1 MVMCVLW
8 FINENENLGTQEA
21 KYLYWTNTK
30 RDQFTIHYKVE
41 TIHCSIVTGLSSSR
55 KLFKVFIFS
64 FLYVWTFWHF
74 PSRFSCYQTSNSVTI
89 LLKAATEVF
98 SKKLYK
104 IHRRHL
110 CRSLYFNKFGGLW
123 LVTLLKYRFWH
134 TCFPVNFAKFLEAPF
149 IEHFLATASVLCKTG
164 KPLFILF
171 GQKTQ
176 CSKKLASWN
185 DLF

>member
-1 MVMCVLW
+1 MV
-8 FINENENLGTQEA
+8 IQEA
-21 KYLYWTNTK
+21 EYLYWTNTT
-30 RDQFTIHYKVE
+30 RDQLTIHYKVE
-41 TIHCSIVTGLSSSR
+41 TIHCSIVTGLSSSG
-55 KLFKVFIFS
+55 KLLKVFIFL

-74 PSRFSCYQTSNSVTI
+74 PFRFSCYQTSNCVII

-110 CRSLYFNKFGGLW
+110 CQSLYFNKNLEFMACNF
-123 LVTLLKYRFWH
+123 VKIETLAHVFSCEFCKIPRSTF
-134 TCFPVNFAKFLEAPF
+134 F
-149 IEHFLATASVLCKTG
+149 IEHFLATASVLCKKG

-171 GQKTQ
+171 GEKTQ
-176 CSKKLASWN
+176 CSKKLVSWN